1 MIGVA
6 GEWVWNPGTHCE
18 AEKMTYYS
26 VQVIE
31 MEASWESCEFRADGM
46 EGGGGGGGRGM
57 MAGVGGGSLPP
68 RKRLL
73 ARLRQNSW
81 RSSSPLLVSSPG
93 VEEGVFSQGFGQE
106 VVGLDDDEEGGMVA
120 AVGAAVGAEQE
131 EEEEACTGCD
141 VVESSSSSGGMR
153 RIKRG
158 TVYLRF
164 C

>member
-18 AEKMTYYS
+18 AEKMTYCS

-31 MEASWESCEFRADGM
+31 MEASWEYCEFRADGM
-46 EGGGGGGGRGM
+46 EGGGGGGGRGIM

-73 ARLRQNSW
+73 ARLRQNGW

-93 VEEGVFSQGFGQE
+93 VEEGVFPQGFGQ
-106 VVGLDDDEEGGMVA
+106 
-120 AVGAAVGAEQE
+120 
-131 EEEEACTGCD
+131 
-141 VVESSSSSGGMR
+141 
-153 RIKRG
+153 
-158 TVYLRF
+158 
-164 C
+164 